1 MKKIAII
8 VPAYNEDE
16 NISKLVKK
24 ILSFRKDVNIFIVDD
39 SHKKTSETYILK
51 NKKVFYFHR
60 KKKLGRGSAVLY
72 GLKKALK
79 YNIHHIF
86 IEMDADFSHDPKE
99 LNSKISFFLKKN
111 LDLLIA
117 SRYKKKSKII
127 NWNLSR
133 LFFSKMSNF
142 LAQKLLKIP
151 ASDYTNGF
159 RFYSKRAALK
169 ILKKCGKI
177 GDGFIVL
184 SEVLLA
190 IHSSKFKI
198 DELDTIF
205 VNRVRGESS
214 VNLKLILNSFYGL
227 IKLYFL
233 RKSYE

>member
-1 MKKIAII
+1 
-8 VPAYNEDE
+8 
-16 NISKLVKK
+16 
-24 ILSFRKDVNIFIVDD
+24 
-39 SHKKTSETYILK
+39 
-51 NKKVFYFHR
+51 
-60 KKKLGRGSAVLY
+60 
-72 GLKKALK
+72 
-79 YNIHHIF
+79 
-86 IEMDADFSHDPKE
+86 
-99 LNSKISFFLKKN
+99 
-111 LDLLIA
+111 
-117 SRYKKKSKII
+117 
-127 NWNLSR
+127 
-133 LFFSKMSNF
+133 MSNF

-205 VNRVRGESS
+205 VHRVRGESS

-233 RKSYE
+233 RKSYD